1 MSDKISFLI
10 LSNTGST
17 KQATFSLALL
27 RFLGV
32 LFTTCLVLLT
42 YAIYDYYSLKKK
54 NPDHHELQIKISR
67 QSGEIAGQRNQIQK
81 FADEITAL
89 KSKLIALNDFEK
101 KIRIIANIEKKAD
114 QDSLFGVG
122 GSIPDDLDT
131 KIPLTEKHNSLMR
144 EMHAQTKQ
152 LDLASGKQQEGFESL
167 FNFLQDQRNL
177 LSSTPAISPVKGWTT
192 SGFGNRKSP
201 FTGLREFHKGMDIA
215 TRMATPVIATADGVI
230 SFTGTKGLLGKVVT
244 IDHGH
249 GVVTRYGH
257 LKKILK
263 KSGASVKRS
272 DIIARVGITGRSTG
286 PHVHYEVYI
295 NGIPVNPARYI
306 LN

>member
-1 MSDKISFLI
+1 M

-17 KQATFSLALL
+17 KQATFSIALL

-32 LFTTCLVLLT
+32 LFTACLVLLT
-42 YAIYDYYSLKKK
+42 YVIYDYYSLKKTL
-54 NPDHHELQIKISR
+54 PGHRELQIKISH

-89 KSKLIALNDFEK
+89 KSNLITLNNFER
-101 KIRIIANIEKKAD
+101 KIRIIANIEKTID

-122 GSIPDDLDT
+122 GSVPDDLDT

-144 EMHAQTKQ
+144 EMHEQTRQ
-152 LDLASGKQQEGFESL
+152 LDLASGKQQEGLESL

-177 LSSTPAISPVKGWTT
+177 LSSTPAIRPTNGWST
-192 SGFGNRKSP
+192 SGFGYRKSP
-201 FTGLREFHKGMDIA
+201 FTGLREFHKGLDIA

-257 LKKILK
+257 LKKVLK

-272 DIIARVGITGRSTG
+272 DIIARVGISGRSTG
-286 PHVHYEVYI
+286 PHVHYEVHI
-295 NGIPVNPARYI
+295 NGIPVNPANYI